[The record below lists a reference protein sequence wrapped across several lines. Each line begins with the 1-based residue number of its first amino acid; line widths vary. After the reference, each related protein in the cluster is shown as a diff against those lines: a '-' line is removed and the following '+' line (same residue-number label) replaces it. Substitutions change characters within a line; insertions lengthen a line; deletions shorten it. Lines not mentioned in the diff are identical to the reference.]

1 MNLNKNIKQES
12 KFRLRTTTALSC
24 LFTTVMIYNS
34 SMKQAAA
41 TPGTTTATGTFTAS
55 TSVGS
60 SCTFSAADTMD
71 FGAYANAEL
80 TASSVV
86 TANCT
91 NGTTASI
98 YFTDTTGMVSTAY
111 KMYLGGTSNST
122 ASSYIE
128 ATFYNNINR
137 SSGQMTSGA
146 ATISHTG
153 TGASATA
160 GTIYGK
166 VAALQGTDKLGGAYS
181 RILTL
186 QISY

>member
-41 TPGTTTATGTFTAS
+41 TTTATGTFTAS

-91 NGTTASI
+91 NGTAATI

-128 ATFYNNINR
+128 ATFYNNSNR

-166 VAALQGTDKLGGAYS
+166 VAASQGTDKLGGAYS

>member
-41 TPGTTTATGTFTAS
+41 TATTTATGTFTAS

-71 FGAYANAEL
+71 FGAYVNTLL
-80 TASSVV
+80 TAESII

-91 NGTTASI
+91 NGTTANI

-128 ATFYNNINR
+128 ATFYNNSNR

-166 VAALQGTDKLGGAYS
+166 VAASQGTDKLGGAYS

>member
-1 MNLNKNIKQES
+1 MNLNKNIKQVS

-24 LFTTVMIYNS
+24 LFATVMIYNS
-34 SMKQAAA
+34 SMKSAQA
-41 TPGTTTATGTFTAS
+41 TSATGTFTAS
-55 TSVGS
+55 TAVGS
-60 SCTFSAADTMD
+60 SCTFSAADTMA
-71 FGAYANAEL
+71 FGAYVNLEL

-91 NGTTASI
+91 NGTSANI
-98 YFTDTTGMVSTAY
+98 YFTDNTGMVSTAY

-128 ATFYNNINR
+128 ATFYNNSDR
-137 SSGQMTSGA
+137 STGQMTSGA

-166 VAALQGTDKLGGAYS
+166 VAASQGTDKLGGAYS